1 MASTLK
7 INTLT
12 GVSTAGS
19 IAVTGEGNS
28 TTTNLQQGLCK
39 AWALMTQSDNSI
51 YDSFNVTSVGDDGT
65 GQVGFNFTNLMSGRT
80 FSPMMNTQVASAGG
94 LDDVGNTSIETDEV
108 TMQARGLDGNNF
120 DANPMAMSLH
130 GDLA

>member
-1 MASTLK
+1 MSTLK
-7 INTLT
+7 TNTLT
-12 GVSTAGS
+12 GVSVAGS

-28 TTTNLQQGLCK
+28 TTTNLQQGLAKC
-39 AWALMTQSDNSI
+39 WALITQSDNST
-51 YDSFNVTSVGDDGT
+51 YDSFNLASISDDAT
-65 GQVGFNFTNLMSGRT
+65 GQVGFNFTNNMSGRNY
-80 FSPMMNTQVASAGG
+80 SAMMNTQVASAGG